1 DPRARRWSGFPTA
14 PRHPVARCRRSRPSS
29 SCPRLRSWWRWWPA
43 RRRLPPTSPSAL
55 QRRRRQRSPSSPR
68 PAAPPGAMVAT
79 WCRAAH
85 QLPEIRVS
93 VLPFSFAL
101 LLDRVRRADVSRVG
115 GRRLRGTAPLVRIW
129 DGMRLQNQLP
139 EVSLG
144 DVLQEGEVLDRQRPV
159 QSQHGCVLLSGG
171 EIAGIVVAREHEAD
185 RVPRH
190 DAENREDDHGH
201 SEEDDRR
208 LAQTLEYES

>member
-1 DPRARRWSGFPTA
+1 GYEEAGQSQLDGERQGLTDELTH
-14 PRHPVARCRRSRPSS
+14 RHV
-29 SCPRLRSWWRWWPA
+29 PA
-43 RRRLPPTSPSAL
+43 E
-55 QRRRRQRSPSSPR
+55 
-68 PAAPPGAMVAT
+68 G
-79 WCRAAH
+79 
-85 QLPEIRVS
+85 
-93 VLPFSFAL
+93 
-101 LLDRVRRADVSRVG
+101 
-115 GRRLRGTAPLVRIW
+115 
-129 DGMRLQNQLP
+129 LP

-171 EIAGIVVAREHEAD
+171 EIAGIVVAREHETD

-208 LAQTLEYES
+208 LAQTLEYESRHRMVSRSRTRRGARTG